1 MRRGALL
8 FQGKDW
14 SFETLQR
21 IYDAIEPIAEK
32 EFGLEV
38 FPNQIEVIT
47 VEQMLDAYASTGM
60 PIFYKHW
67 SFGKRFVQ
75 HQTIYHKGLQDL
87 AYEIVINSNPC
98 ISYIMEGSSA
108 TMQALVMAHAA
119 FGHNH
124 FFKNNYQFRQ
134 WTAPESILDYLTF
147 ARNYITACE
156 ERYGHAEVERLLD
169 AAHALMAQGIDRSPH
184 KRPLDLQQEEK
195 RERDRMHERD
205 RLYNDLWRT
214 VPGRLQS
221 AVKAGKD
228 RQRALLGLPQENI
241 LYFLEKAAPRLK
253 PWQREV
259 LRIVRLIA
267 QYFYPQQLTKVMNEG
282 CATYCHYSIMTRLHE
297 TGQIDD
303 GSFLEFLH
311 SHTSVV
317 RQPMY
322 HEPSYGGVNPYA
334 LGFDMMR
341 DIARIARDPTP
352 EDKFW
357 FPDLAGCGDEMGALR
372 NVWAN
377 YRDDSFVAQFLSPA
391 LMRKWRLFHVV
402 DQAELPY
409 LEVATIHNERGY
421 RELRRRLAAE
431 YDAPAQS
438 PHIEVV
444 DVDLA
449 GSRKLILH
457 HQVVDS
463 RFLEPEEAALVMK
476 HLAFLWGYE
485 VLLQEVD
492 SKNGEVIKEHS
503 VAAETAG

>member
-1 MRRGALL
+1 MKSGPLL

-14 SFETLQR
+14 NFETLRR
-21 IYDAIEPIAEK
+21 IHDAIEPIAEK
-32 EFGLEV
+32 ELGLDI

-47 VEQMLDAYASTGM
+47 VEQMLDAYAATGM
-60 PIFYKHW
+60 PIFYRHW
-67 SFGKRFVQ
+67 SFGKKFVQ
-75 HQTIYHKGLQDL
+75 HQTVYEKGLQDL

-98 ISYIMEGSSA
+98 ISYIMERSSA
-108 TMQALVMAHAA
+108 TMQTLVMAHAA

-134 WTAPESILDYLTF
+134 WTAPESILDYLSF
-147 ARNYITACE
+147 ARNYIASCE
-156 ERYGHAEVERLLD
+156 ERYGHDEVERLLD
-169 AAHALMAQGIDRSPH
+169 AGHALMAQGVDRSPH

-195 RERDRMHERD
+195 RERDRMQERE

-214 VPGRLQS
+214 VPGRS
-221 AVKAGKD
+221 RTVVKGGKD

-241 LYFLEKAAPRLK
+241 LYFLEKAAPRLRS
-253 PWQREV
+253 WQREV

-282 CATYCHYSIMTRLHE
+282 CATYCHYRIMTRLHE
-297 TGQIDD
+297 EGLIDN

-311 SHTSVV
+311 SHTSVI

-322 HEPSYGGVNPYA
+322 YEPGYGGVNPYA
-334 LGFDMMR
+334 LGFDMMQ
-341 DIARIARDPTP
+341 DIARIAKNPTP
-352 EDKFW
+352 EDRVW
-357 FPDLAGCGDEMGALR
+357 FPDLAGTGDEMSALR
-372 NVWAN
+372 DVWAN
-377 YRDDSFVAQFLSPA
+377 YRDDSFIAQFLSPA

-402 DQAELPY
+402 DQSELPY
-409 LEVATIHNERGY
+409 LEVSSIHNERGY

-449 GSRKLILH
+449 GARKLVLH
-457 HQVVDS
+457 HQVAEG
-463 RFLEPEEAALVMK
+463 RFLDAEEAELVMK
-476 HLAFLWGYE
+476 HLAALWGYE

-492 SKNGEVIKEHS
+492 KKSGEVLKEH
-503 VAAETAG
+503 AAFAATS